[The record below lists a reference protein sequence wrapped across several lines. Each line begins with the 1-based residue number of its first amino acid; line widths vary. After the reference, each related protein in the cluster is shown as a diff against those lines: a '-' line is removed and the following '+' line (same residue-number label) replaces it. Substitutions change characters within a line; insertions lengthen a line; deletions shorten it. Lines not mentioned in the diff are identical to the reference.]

1 MHPYVLLKYELR
13 IDLNFLMFNNAM
25 LGVAKNKRFGSKV
38 SGNNIIFSFFASGFG
53 QKPTLDKLNL
63 DSSQST

>member
-1 MHPYVLLKYELR
+1 
-13 IDLNFLMFNNAM
+13 MFNNAM